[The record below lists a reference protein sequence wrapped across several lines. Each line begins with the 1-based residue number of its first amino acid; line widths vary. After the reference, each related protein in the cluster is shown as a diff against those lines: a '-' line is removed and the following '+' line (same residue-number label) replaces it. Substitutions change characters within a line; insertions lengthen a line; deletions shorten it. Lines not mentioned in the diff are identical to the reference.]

1 MRSRVLRFC
10 EKRDGNEDELKN
22 LATEVEKAIE
32 TNAPLKELCEK
43 VDALRAEGVGR
54 RRSILDIGDD
64 SKDNGDGDGSSFTA
78 SVDGGKD
85 WSIQTGYL
93 KLAQF
98 YEKEFM
104 EDMQL
109 LGVKN
114 PDCLTRVSE
123 YTKQIVE
130 YILGIINNGFA
141 YESNGSV
148 YFDVTAFENSEN
160 HKYAKLKKSAL
171 DDVKLGD
178 GRRRSAL
185 KADSE
190 KGTISISCFGKN
202 RKKANRHGQVLGEKE
217 DRDGTLSVL
226 RCART
231 CWESTWT
238 PTEEASI

>member
-1 MRSRVLRFC
+1 MILNTFTKTKTAFHPLSANRIGWYICGPTVYDSAHMGHARNYVNFDVLRRVMQDYFGYNVRFVMNVTDIDDKIILRAQKRRAEFVRSRVLRFC
-10 EKRDGNEDELKN
+10 EKKDGNEDELKN

-43 VDALRAEGVGR
+43 VDALRAKALDADG
-54 RRSILDIGDD
+54 SILDIGDD

-123 YTKQIVE
+123 YTNCLL
-130 YILGIINNGFA
+130 YTSPSPRDA
-141 YESNGSV
+141 HESRMPS
-148 YFDVTAFENSEN
+148 
-160 HKYAKLKKSAL
+160 SA
-171 DDVKLGD
+171 
-178 GRRRSAL
+178 
-185 KADSE
+185 
-190 KGTISISCFGKN
+190 
-202 RKKANRHGQVLGEKE
+202 
-217 DRDGTLSVL
+217 
-226 RCART
+226 
-231 CWESTWT
+231 
-238 PTEEASI
+238 